1 MGQYQSGRALNQA
14 VCFRLSSF
22 RPAERL
28 IYLTFPANVAG
39 QMLKQNA
46 MEERRKHA
54 RSDID
59 EPAYL
64 SAGGSV
70 MSCTVRNISGQ
81 GAAIDVENPAFVPG
95 RFRLV
100 MRDHTV
106 YECQVIWIQQNRIGV
121 SFVAAPQQTPA
132 IKR

>member
-1 MGQYQSGRALNQA
+1 
-14 VCFRLSSF
+14 
-22 RPAERL
+22 
-28 IYLTFPANVAG
+28 
-39 QMLKQNA
+39 MLKQNA
-46 MEERRKHA
+46 MEERRKYA

-106 YECQVIWIQQNRIGV
+106 HECEVVWIQQNRIGV
-121 SFVAAPQQTPA
+121 SFVAPPQ
-132 IKR
+132 RSRG